1 MKLLEHK
8 ILWRILSLIYLGL
21 LCYLCFSTP
30 ESLPSINDWK
40 FFIPA
45 DKVVHFC
52 MFFPAPVLLFLSIGK
67 RWEGTIKALPVVL
80 LCLLVCTVLAGAT
93 ELIQNFRP
101 GRSMSFGDFV
111 ADVLGMILSCLLFL
125 PSLRKVYGRS
135 RTR

>member
-1 MKLLEHK
+1 MKVLENK
-8 ILWRILSLIYLGL
+8 TLWRIISLIYLGL

-30 ESLPSINDWK
+30 DNLPSVNDWH

-67 RWEGTIKALPVVL
+67 RWEGARKAVPVVL
-80 LCLLVCTVLAGAT
+80 LCLLVCTILAGAT
-93 ELIQNFRP
+93 EIIQNFRP
-101 GRSMSFGDFV
+101 GRSMSFGDFI
-111 ADVLGMILSCLLFL
+111 ADFLGMILSCLLLL
-125 PSLRKVYGRS
+125 PSLRKVYGRL